1 MWRKNSR
8 WVGLAG
14 HFQQGMA
21 WACMRADRWD
31 WVGSSK
37 AVVISVTSFQH
48 CYVITA
54 LRLQPICEDNH
65 VRSLWCVRCLISF
78 VSQTTSNKLLCYER
92 TVSES
97 IELDIISCAA
107 CQESQPLMVAITMF
121 VCFFQR
127 RDHCLLM
134 MHYYSFL
141 TYTLALLDF
150 LAHCTPVRFV
160 KKFLCACNQCQVA
173 LTWRLFNSNISV
185 SAVVLTCPDI
195 PLSFCLLQLCG
206 RCTENTRE
214 KLQTVS
220 TSWLCVSSTDS
231 SFEM

>member
-1 MWRKNSR
+1 MLWTDSQWIYRAR
-8 WVGLAG
+8 YYIVRGLSGKSTAN
-14 HFQQGMA
+14 
-21 WACMRADRWD
+21 
-31 WVGSSK
+31 GSNY
-37 AVVISVTSFQH
+37 
-48 CYVITA
+48 YV
-54 LRLQPICEDNH
+54 
-65 VRSLWCVRCLISF
+65 CL
-78 VSQTTSNKLLCYER
+78 
-92 TVSES
+92 
-97 IELDIISCAA
+97 
-107 CQESQPLMVAITMF
+107 
-121 VCFFQR
+121 FFQR